1 MAEENKNVPSSSLVP
16 APSTAEST
24 LPELKQSD
32 FEMEKEPF
40 VLGRYSHIYR
50 GIYKGD
56 KVVIKRLIGSNEK
69 MKDQFLTEVL
79 LLG

>member
-1 MAEENKNVPSSSLVP
+1 MAEENKDAPSSNLVP
-16 APSTAEST
+16 APSTAESI
-24 LPELKQSD
+24 LLELKQSD
-32 FEMEKEPF
+32 LVMEKEPF
-40 VLGRYSHIYR
+40 VQGRYSNIY
-50 GIYKGD
+50 GGTYKGD